1 MRPLGPLAFLAAI
14 LLTAASYG
22 QSLKASKEFP
32 SASDKA
38 VGVVIAEKAGGWLV
52 FASPSMLPVT
62 SEPINQGAGIV
73 WEGPAGA
80 YLVLYF
86 PPGQKFPQPEVTVK
100 TLGVVAPVDPPKPPD
115 NPPDVPIPPQ
125 QTTGPVAVVIIRDA
139 SDLTVD
145 EAEVL
150 SKLRTWSDS
159 RQAEVTHLEFS
170 PTAEDAR
177 VKAYVAK
184 VPAGKPLP
192 WVFISRAKADGSGAV
207 LLWNGPLAKTAAE
220 VEAKVTEVSK

>member
-1 MRPLGPLAFLAAI
+1 MRPIAFLAA
-14 LLTAASYG
+14 LLVTAASYG
-22 QSLKASKEFP
+22 QTLKASKEFP
-32 SASDKA
+32 SSPDKA

-52 FASPSMLPVT
+52 FASPSMLPVAAQ
-62 SEPINQGAGIV
+62 PINEGAGIV

-86 PPGQKFPQPEVTVK
+86 PPGQSFPQPEVTVK
-100 TLGVVAPVDPPKPPD
+100 KLGVVTPVNPPKPPD
-115 NPPDVPIPPQ
+115 DPNVPVPPP
-125 QTTGPVAVVIIRDA
+125 QTTGPVAVVIIRNA
-139 SDLTVD
+139 ADLTVD

-159 RQAEVTHLEFS
+159 RQEDVTHLEFS
-170 PTAEDAR
+170 PTADDAR

-184 VPAGKPLP
+184 IPAGKPLP

-207 LLWNGPLAKTAAE
+207 LLWNGPLAKTVAE
-220 VEAKVTEVSK
+220 IEAKIAEVSK

>member
-1 MRPLGPLAFLAAI
+1 MRPLGPLAFLAAV
-14 LLTAASYG
+14 LLTAAAGG
-22 QSLKASKEFP
+22 QTLKASKEFP
-32 SASDKA
+32 TSPDRA
-38 VGVVIAEKAGGWLV
+38 VGVVIADKAGGWLV

-62 SEPINQGAGIV
+62 AEPINQGAGIV
-73 WEGPAGA
+73 WDGPAGA

-86 PPGQKFPQPEVTVK
+86 PPGQKYPQPEVTVK

-115 NPPDVPIPPQ
+115 VPIPPP

-139 SDLTVD
+139 ADLTVD

-170 PTAEDAR
+170 PAAEDAR
-177 VKAYVAK
+177 VQAYVAK
-184 VPAGKPLP
+184 IPAGKPLP

-207 LLWNGPLAKTAAE
+207 LLWNGPLAKSAAE
-220 VEAKVTEVSK
+220 IEAKVAEVSK

>member
-1 MRPLGPLAFLAAI
+1 MRPLGPLAFLAAL

-22 QSLKASKEFP
+22 QSLTASKEFP
-32 SASDKA
+32 SAPDKA

-52 FASPSMLPVT
+52 FASPSMLPIAA
-62 SEPINQGAGIV
+62 EPINQGAGIV

-86 PPGQKFPQPEVTVK
+86 PPDQKFPQPQVTVK
-100 TLGVVAPVDPPKPPD
+100 TLGAVAPVDPPKPE
-115 NPPDVPIPPQ
+115 DVPIPPQ
-125 QTTGPVAVVIIRDA
+125 QTTGPVAVVIIGDA

-159 RQAEVTHLEFS
+159 RQADVTHLEFS
-170 PTAEDAR
+170 PAADDAR

-184 VPAGKPLP
+184 IPAGKPLP
-192 WVFISRAKADGSGAV
+192 WVFISRAKADGNGAV

-220 VEAKVTEVSK
+220 IEAKVAEVTK